1 MISHFSSSD
10 DSSQEEEGDEDPA
23 FGGVSIKVFRGPS
36 KVKGRETFAP
46 FGYYVKMPV
55 DTHQKKESGEEEEDN
70 ASEEFQFNSD
80 ENKDEEDF
88 E

>member
-1 MISHFSSSD
+1 MICRFCLSD
-10 DSSQEEEGDEDPA
+10 DSKEGEGEEPA

-55 DTHQKKESGEEEEDN
+55 DSHQKKESDEEEEDN
-70 ASEEFQFNSD
+70 GSEEFQLNSD
-80 ENKDEEDF
+80 ENTDEEDF
-88 E
+88 